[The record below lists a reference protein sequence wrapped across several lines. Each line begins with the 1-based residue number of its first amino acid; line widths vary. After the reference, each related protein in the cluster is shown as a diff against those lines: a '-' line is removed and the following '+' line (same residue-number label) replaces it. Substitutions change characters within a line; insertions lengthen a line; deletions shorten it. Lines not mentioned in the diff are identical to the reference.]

1 MSSEVEAHGLISRA
15 IASRAKRDA
24 LAGVFG
30 GIAER
35 RKTGENAV
43 FRDEAESA
51 GLRPEPGLMAG
62 ERSQGRRICPPVG
75 ASTVVAKS
83 GALWK
88 GTKDRDAYV

>member
-1 MSSEVEAHGLISRA
+1 M
-15 IASRAKRDA
+15 
-24 LAGVFG
+24 FG

-62 ERSQGRRICPPVG
+62 ERSQGRLISPPVG

-83 GALWK
+83 GARWK
-88 GTKDRDAYV
+88 GTEDKHAHV